1 MLKNT
6 GLQTLITALLVLLG
20 NTIALAQGGTQVEFG
35 QNRVQYDDFE
45 WQSRESDYFITY
57 FYPGGQELARFII
70 VAAEEQVKQLEA
82 RLNFSIGDKIE
93 ILIYKDITDL
103 SQTNIGISENKYNV
117 GGTNNAEGTKLFLY
131 FDGNHN
137 NMLKM
142 LKKELA
148 IVFLNKM
155 MSGRNFADLVKNVV
169 MLDLPEWYTLGV
181 AAFLAESWNTELD
194 DQLRRYWTSTKKP
207 SFQKLIQENQEFAG
221 HSLWHYVFER
231 YGENSI
237 KNLIYLT
244 RIHRS
249 VNKGFSF
256 ALGKSEDEI
265 IREWEKHNQLN
276 AAIDLEGREQ
286 PKQEDQVKI
295 KLRKNKV
302 ISRVSLSPNGD
313 HIAYSVHKHGQYKV
327 FIKNLETG
335 KKTRVITAGF
345 NSNNYPHDHSYPI
358 FAWHPSSSVL
368 TTVYEKRSQIK
379 QVDYDVIDKKKSKDD
394 IRGFHRVFQV
404 SYAPDGRSLVFSAQ
418 NRGQTDIYTYHLIN
432 RTSTQINRDIFD
444 DSHPT
449 LVDIAGTRGVVFSS
463 NRPNSEI
470 INASYD
476 TILPSRRNQLY
487 FYNLQDSKVPI
498 SKLSENNFEESTI
511 SYQLSEDEFVY
522 LSNKNGISNLYRAKI
537 SPTLLRIDTL
547 QDGDK
552 VRLDSIIG
560 YKATSQPL
568 TNLYTNIQHFSLA
581 PKANRWAFLIRN
593 GNSSEV
599 YISSIPAASITDTPP
614 TNYRKFIQS
623 INISDPQSKYS
634 PSKSFKEENK
644 QELEEMLTQEFQFSF
659 NSKFDYTLPTEAE
672 RLAQEKEYLD
682 SIRAISEEAYL
693 EEVAKKEQEDTQF
706 KSGLAVPYR
715 ARFSTNFVTTQL
727 DNSVLPF
734 AYESVAL
741 NGSSFEYP
749 NLGGMIMY
757 GIQDLMEDHKLVG
770 GFRFPID
777 FKGSEVFLSYENL
790 KKRLDKRILFY
801 RKSSQENF
809 TLLVNNTFTIPA
821 LGKKKTNYIETR
833 LSYPFD
839 VTKSLRLYAGYR
851 NDRLLFGY
859 TDTITMIADIDRNE
873 NWSFLKL
880 EFVHDN
886 SKEVQPNIFIGF
898 RYKFYTEYFK
908 NWSEKKSNLF
918 TFGYDIRH
926 YTSIFK
932 NIIWAN
938 RLAGASSWGHK
949 KIRYYIGGTDTWLNN
964 KYDNNTATPNNEEF
978 AFQAHATSVRG
989 FPINIRNGSSNLVF
1003 NSELRVPIFSLISK
1017 KRFKS
1022 PIIQNFQIA
1031 GFFDIGSAYNGLTPF
1046 NQDNPFITEQ
1056 VTPGGQQTPVVVN
1069 VKYYRNPTVMGTGFG
1084 VRTILLGYFMKLD
1097 WAWGIDGGIV
1107 ERKPMWMFSL
1117 SKDF

>member
-1 MLKNT
+1 MLKKT
-6 GLQTLITALLVLLG
+6 CLQLLVTALLVMLG
-20 NTIALAQGGTQVEFG
+20 NSIASAQGGTQVEFG
-35 QNRVQYDDFE
+35 QNRVQYHDFE

-70 VAAEEQVKQLEA
+70 VAAEEQVKQLET

-93 ILIYKDITDL
+93 ILIYNDITDL

-117 GGTNNAEGTKLFLY
+117 GGTNNPEGTKLFLY

-148 IVFLNKM
+148 LVFLNKM
-155 MSGRNFADLVKNVV
+155 MSGRNFAELVKSV
-169 MLDLPEWYTLGV
+169 MMFNLPEWYTHGLAG
-181 AAFLAESWNTELD
+181 FLAESWNTELD
-194 DQLRRYWTSTKKP
+194 DKLRRYWIETKKP
-207 SFQKLIQENQEFAG
+207 SFQKLNEENQELAG
-221 HSLWHYVFER
+221 HSLWHYIYEK
-231 YGENSI
+231 YGEDGI
-237 KNLIYLT
+237 KNLIFLT

-249 VNKGFSF
+249 VSKGFNF
-256 ALGKSEDEI
+256 ALGKSEEEI
-265 IREWEKHNQLN
+265 INEWEEYSKRIS
-276 AAIDLEGREQ
+276 AIDLEGREQ
-286 PKQEDQVKI
+286 PTQEDKVKI

-302 ISRVSLSPNGD
+302 ISRISLSPDGQ
-313 HIAYSVHKHGQYKV
+313 HLAYSVHKFGQYKV

-335 KKTRVITAGF
+335 KKTRVLTEGF
-345 NSNNYPHDHSYPI
+345 NSDNYPHDHSYPV
-358 FAWHPSSSVL
+358 FAWNPSASVL
-368 TTVYEKRSQIK
+368 TTVYEKKDQVKQI
-379 QVDYDVIDKKKSKDD
+379 DYDVIDKKKSKQD
-394 IRGFHRVFQV
+394 IRGFHRVYQV
-404 SYAPDGRSLVFSAQ
+404 SYSPDGRSLVFSAQ
-418 NRGQTDIYTYHLIN
+418 NRGQSDIYTYHLVN

-449 LVDIAGTRGVVFSS
+449 LVDIADTRGVIFSS
-463 NRPNSEI
+463 NRPNEEI
-470 INASYD
+470 TNASYD
-476 TILPSRRNQLY
+476 TILPSRKSKLY
-487 FYNLQDSKVPI
+487 FYDLKDSKAQI
-498 SKLSENNFEESTI
+498 SKLSTDDFEESSI
-511 SYQLSEDEFVY
+511 SQKLNDSEFVY
-522 LSNKNGISNLYRAKI
+522 LSNKNGISNLYKGELT
-537 SPTLLRIDTL
+537 PTLLRIDTL
-547 QDGDK
+547 QDGEIIQ
-552 VRLDSIIG
+552 LDSITG
-560 YKATSQPL
+560 YKALTTPL
-568 TNLYTNIQHFSLA
+568 TNLNTNIQHFSIA
-581 PKANRWAFLIRN
+581 PKVNQWAYLIN
-593 GNSSEV
+593 KGKASAV
-599 YISSIPAASITDTPP
+599 YVSPIPKNTATEIPT
-614 TNYRKFIQS
+614 TNYRRFMKSLEQLDS
-623 INISDPQSKYS
+623 QSKHHS
-634 PSKSFKEENK
+634 SKTFEKEQLK
-644 QELEEMLTQEFQFSF
+644 ELDEMLTQEFDFSF
-659 NSKFDYTLPTEAE
+659 NSKYDYTLLSQADRKVRET
-672 RLAQEKEYLD
+672 EYLD
-682 SIRAISEEAYL
+682 SIRAISEEDYL
-693 EEVAKKEQEDTQF
+693 EEITKKETESQF
-706 KSGLAVPYR
+706 RTGLSVPYK
-715 ARFSTNFVTTQL
+715 ARFSTSFLTTQI

-749 NLGGMIMY
+749 NLGGLIKY

-790 KKRLDKRILFY
+790 KKRLDKRVLFY
-801 RKSSQENF
+801 RKSGQENF
-809 TLLVNNTFTIPA
+809 SLLVNNSFVIPA
-821 LGKKKTNYIETR
+821 IGKKKTNYIETR

-851 NDRLLFGY
+851 NDRLLFAY
-859 TDTITMIADIDRNE
+859 TDTITMIADIDQNE

-886 SKEVQPNIFIGF
+886 SKEVQLNIYNGF

-926 YTSIFK
+926 YTSIYK

-964 KYDNNTATPNNEEF
+964 KYDNNTATPNNQEF

-989 FPINIRNGSSNLVF
+989 FPINIRNGSSNMVF
-1003 NSELRVPIFSLISK
+1003 NSELRVPVFSLFAK

-1022 PIIQNFQIA
+1022 AIIQNFQLA

-1046 NQDNPFITEQ
+1046 NQENPFITEQ

-1084 VRTILLGYFMKLD
+1084 ARTVLLGYFMKLD
-1097 WAWGIDGGIV
+1097 WAWGIDGGLV
-1107 ERKPMWMFSL
+1107 NKKPMWMFSL